1 MCKLNWM
8 FGLVALLIAAAASAQ
23 VTYSDRPPPLPPDY
37 YPGQHPTQLPPGYPA
52 EGNQTISCGSPQY
65 NLARCA
71 VPGNWQGAQIV
82 RQTSKSA
89 CVQGQTWGFDRGGI
103 WVDKGCG
110 GVFAPG
116 NGGGWRPGAGWNQDF
131 AMECGSPQYNY
142 LFCQVDVG
150 AQGRVILQRQISDT
164 RCIEGRNW
172 GWNRAG
178 IWTDKGCSAQFM
190 VIRRW

>member
-1 MCKLNWM
+1 MHKLGWVL
-8 FGLVALLIAAAASAQ
+8 GLIALGIAAAASAQ
-23 VTYSDRPPPLPPDY
+23 VTYSNRPPPPPLPPDY
-37 YPGQHPTQLPPGYPA
+37 YPGQHSTQFAPGS
-52 EGNQTISCGSPQY
+52 NQTVSCGSSQY
-65 NLARCA
+65 KLARCA
-71 VPGNWQGAQIV
+71 VPGNWPGAQIV

-89 CVQGQTWGFDRGGI
+89 CVQGQTWGFARDGI

-116 NGGGWRPGAGWNQDF
+116 GGWRPGPGWNRDF
-131 AMECGSPQYNY
+131 AMECGSPQYRY

-178 IWTDKGCSAQFM
+178 VWTDKGCSAQFM